1 MQLSFIGETALSE
14 AALSESA
21 LSESTQRAIAAAGKG
36 DLDAVGRALADRE
49 AAMAAASPLERARAL
64 QDGET
69 LGRVL
74 AEIKRNIV
82 AETSRLEQ
90 LRSTFANSAR
100 NRGATSINLQA

>member
-1 MQLSFIGETALSE
+1 MQRSSLSNATLSE
-14 AALSESA
+14 AA
-21 LSESTQRAIAAAGKG
+21 LSESTQRAIAAAGLG
-36 DLDAVGRALADRE
+36 DLEAVGRALTDRE

-90 LRSTFANSAR
+90 LRSTLANSAR
-100 NRGATSINLQA
+100 NRSATSINLQA

>member
-21 LSESTQRAIAAAGKG
+21 LSESTQRAIAAAGLG
-36 DLDAVGRALADRE
+36 DLEAVGRALTDRE

-90 LRSTFANSAR
+90 LRSTLANSAR
-100 NRGATSINLQA
+100 NRSATSINLQA